1 MSRYV
6 YCILKTAMERIRLIR
21 GIYLAILLVILNP
34 FQKTMAQQAT
44 EKKKS
49 IAVLNHIAIHTAD
62 LKSATD
68 FYATVFGLELIP
80 EPFKDGRHTWF
91 SLGAAGQLHIIQV
104 AKTNILYNRNDHLC
118 FSVASIE
125 EFTEKLTGLGIA
137 FENWAGDRGAITKR
151 VDGIKQI
158 YFKDP
163 DGHWLEVNDD
173 HK

>member
-1 MSRYV
+1 MKRIF
-6 YCILKTAMERIRLIR
+6 ILT
-21 GIYLAILLVILNP
+21 LLSVTLYP
-34 FQKTMAQQAT
+34 LQKAMAQQAT

-49 IAVLNHIAIHTAD
+49 TAILNHIAVYTAD
-62 LKSATD
+62 LKTATD
-68 FYATVFGLELIP
+68 FYAAVFELEQIP

-91 SLGAAGQLHIIQV
+91 SLGAAGQLHIIQGG
-104 AKTNILYNRNDHLC
+104 KTSITYDRNDHLC
-118 FSVASIE
+118 FSVPSVE
-125 EFTEKLTGLGIA
+125 EFTQKLTALGITY
-137 FENWAGDRGAITKR
+137 ENWAGAKATVTKR